1 MVNENKMPK
10 KNEKKPDLMKRI
22 KKTTR
27 FINKKCIEKATLR
40 LKLAIEVSF
49 ST

>member
-1 MVNENKMPK
+1 MKIKCQK
-10 KNEKKPDLMKRI
+10 KTRKSRIMKRI
-22 KKTTR
+22 KKTTKI
-27 FINKKCIEKATLR
+27 INKKCIEKATLR